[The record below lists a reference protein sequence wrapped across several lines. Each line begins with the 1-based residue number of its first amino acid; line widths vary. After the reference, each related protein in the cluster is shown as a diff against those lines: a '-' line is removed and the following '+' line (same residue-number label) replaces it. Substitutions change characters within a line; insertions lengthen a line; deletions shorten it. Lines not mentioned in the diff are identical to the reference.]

1 MIDLGDIKAK
11 DYFKAVKYGNT
22 ETIPEFERI
31 NDLFF
36 TLRDNGQDKFE
47 LKNNLTLSQLHFK
60 LSNVELAKSIYQDL
74 PLDDKRRD
82 KIIKSL
88 KLIGFTLKKGDAKNI
103 DNQFRSFIG
112 QIKNNIQIVTLNN
125 TKETKNVKELDYEG
139 IIVAFELILDI
150 SIPESIS
157 LGKFVNYEKMA
168 QRKIKEQQ
176 KKNNV

>member
-22 ETIPEFERI
+22 ETIPDFERI

-36 TLRDNGQDKFE
+36 TLRNNGQDKFE
-47 LKNNLTLSQLHFK
+47 LKNSLILGQLHFK
-60 LSNVELAKSIYQDL
+60 LANVELAKSIYQSL

-82 KIIKSL
+82 KIIDAL
-88 KLIGFTLKKGDAKNI
+88 KLVGFTLKKGDAKSI

-112 QIKNNIQIVTLNN
+112 QIKNNIQIVSLNN
-125 TKETKNVKELDYEG
+125 TKKTKNVKELDYEG

-157 LGKFVNYEKMA
+157 LGKFVNYEKQA

>member
-60 LSNVELAKSIYQDL
+60 LSNVVLAKSIYQSL

-88 KLIGFTLKKGDAKNI
+88 KLIGFTLKKGDAKSI

-139 IIVAFELILDI
+139 IIVAFELILNI

-157 LGKFVNYEKMA
+157 LGKFVNYEKQA
-168 QRKIKEQQ
+168 QRKIKEQEKA
-176 KKNNV
+176 KK

>member
-22 ETIPEFERI
+22 ETIPEFDRI

-36 TLRDNGQDKFE
+36 ILRDNGQDKFE

-60 LSNVELAKSIYQDL
+60 LSNVELAKSIYQTL

-82 KIIKSL
+82 KIIDAL
-88 KLIGFTLKKGDAKNI
+88 KLVGFTLKKGDAKSI

-112 QIKNNIQIVTLNN
+112 QIKNNIQIVSLNN
-125 TKETKNVKELDYEG
+125 TKESKDVKELDYEG

-157 LGKFVNYEKMA
+157 LGKFVNYEKQA

>member
-11 DYFKAVKYGNT
+11 EYFKAVKYGNT

-47 LKNNLTLSQLHFK
+47 LKNNLTLSQLQFK
-60 LSNVELAKSIYQDL
+60 LANVELAKSIYQSL
-74 PLDDKRRD
+74 PLDDKRRN
-82 KIIKSL
+82 KIIKAL
-88 KLIGFTLKKGDAKNI
+88 KDIGFTLKKGDAKSI

-125 TKETKNVKELDYEG
+125 TKETKNVKQLDYEG

-157 LGKFVNYEKMA
+157 LGKFVNYEKQA
-168 QRKIKEQQ
+168 QRKIKEQEKA
-176 KKNNV
+176 KK